1 MLRFAGM
8 RASLAA
14 IFFLLAVQADR
25 LAAGPA
31 VQQASVPSLL
41 GFIDSALAEGR
52 LRAAQDLITRAR
64 AQSDDP
70 EVRLREAE
78 LLLASAVLPAALAAF
93 EALESEAAVAARAG
107 VGKAVAELR
116 AGRETHAAEAI
127 AAALAKDPGLV
138 RGWIVRGVLADRRRD
153 WKLSETSYGRAIAL
167 DPGSAAAF
175 NNRGYARLL
184 QGRYAEAEA
193 DLVRAIGIDGSLAAA
208 QTNLRLARAMQ
219 GRYAEAF
226 LGSRKED
233 LARDLNIVGFAAMSR
248 GDHALAE
255 SYFSRALEISGH
267 YDRTASA
274 NLAYLRSIAP
284 GNVRRQVPP
293 E

>member
-1 MLRFAGM
+1 MLRFAGT

-93 EALESEAAVAARAG
+93 DEHARLPAAAAVG
-107 VGKAVAELR
+107 
-116 AGRETHAAEAI
+116 
-127 AAALAKDPGLV
+127 
-138 RGWIVRGVLADRRRD
+138 
-153 WKLSETSYGRAIAL
+153 
-167 DPGSAAAF
+167 
-175 NNRGYARLL
+175 
-184 QGRYAEAEA
+184 
-193 DLVRAIGIDGSLAAA
+193 
-208 QTNLRLARAMQ
+208 
-219 GRYAEAF
+219 
-226 LGSRKED
+226 
-233 LARDLNIVGFAAMSR
+233 
-248 GDHALAE
+248 
-255 SYFSRALEISGH
+255 
-267 YDRTASA
+267 
-274 NLAYLRSIAP
+274 
-284 GNVRRQVPP
+284 
-293 E
+293 